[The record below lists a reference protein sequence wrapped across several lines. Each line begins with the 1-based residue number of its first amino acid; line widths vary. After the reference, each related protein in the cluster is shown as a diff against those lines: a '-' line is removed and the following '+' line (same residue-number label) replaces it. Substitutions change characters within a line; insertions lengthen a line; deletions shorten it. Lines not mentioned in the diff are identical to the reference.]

1 MTEKSAITEQESD
14 RRRDGNE
21 CGGAES
27 PRGRLDTR
35 GTVRTDVAGV
45 TVTHIA
51 VGEVTAHS
59 VSTQRHTGGRELGT
73 LVDVLADVVSCCAV
87 SDKTTTDR
95 TPGESTLN

>member
-1 MTEKSAITEQESD
+1 
-14 RRRDGNE
+14 
-21 CGGAES
+21 
-27 PRGRLDTR
+27 
-35 GTVRTDVAGV
+35 
-45 TVTHIA
+45 
-51 VGEVTAHS
+51 